1 MSDFPDHI
9 DRDFGGPEVTIPAQ
23 PAHVYLETVRLLDR
37 VVDLL
42 DRVIDEYGVK

>member
-1 MSDFPDHI
+1 MSDHI
-9 DRDFGGPEVTIPAQ
+9 DRDFADSEVTIPPR

-37 VVDLL
+37 VVALL